1 MCNILQPSFL
11 LVLAIGVWAFISI
24 LQQKLLLAVNR
35 FQIYCFVTVSEVST
49 PIEMY
54 SLALISVENAK
65 CFHGL
70 HISSFKISE
79 LQRNNKQLLLDF
91 KS

>member
-11 LVLAIGVWAFISI
+11 LALSTGVWAFVSI
-24 LQQKLLLAVNR
+24 LQQQLLLAVNK
-35 FQIYCFVTVSEVST
+35 FQIYCFVAVSEYST

-54 SLALISVENAK
+54 SLALISVENTK

-70 HISSFKISE
+70 HISSFKISK
-79 LQRNNKQLLLDF
+79 LNLTNI
-91 KS
+91 